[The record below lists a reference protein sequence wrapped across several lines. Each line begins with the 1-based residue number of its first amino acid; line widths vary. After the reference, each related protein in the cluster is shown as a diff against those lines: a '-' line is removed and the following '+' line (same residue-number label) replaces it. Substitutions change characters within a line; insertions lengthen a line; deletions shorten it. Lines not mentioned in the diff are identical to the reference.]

1 MSARASVS
9 GALFKA
15 PQTKISKAGKPYAIA
30 TIREGTGER
39 ARWWKAFVFN
49 ESAIEEVMRLGD
61 GEPIAVSGEFECEL
75 YAPAGG
81 ESRLS
86 WKITADAILLAH
98 RKAKPKAEERQTIEH
113 RIRDA
118 MLPELNAALREGLAA
133 PTRGGAQDDDD
144 LSF

>member
-1 MSARASVS
+1 MSARAIVI
-9 GALFKA
+9 GALFRA

-39 ARWWKAFVFN
+39 VRWWKAFVFN
-49 ESAIEEVMRLGD
+49 AAIEEVMRLGD
-61 GEPIAVSGEFECEL
+61 GEPIAVSGEFDCEL
-75 YAPAGG
+75 YAPASG

-86 WKITADAILLAH
+86 WKITVDGVLSAQ

-113 RIRDA
+113 RIRHA

-144 LSF
+144 ISF

>member
-1 MSARASVS
+1 MSARAIVS

-49 ESAIEEVMRLGD
+49 ESAIEDSGFWRVRMRTVRARRRRVPFRLEDHGRCSSF
-61 GEPIAVSGEFECEL
+61 GFWLCLAVS
-75 YAPAGG
+75 
-81 ESRLS
+81 
-86 WKITADAILLAH
+86 
-98 RKAKPKAEERQTIEH
+98 QQ
-113 RIRDA
+113 
-118 MLPELNAALREGLAA
+118 NAALREGLAA